1 MSERAIHRQTKTPRR
16 FRLRILLALGLLVGC
31 GATITLA
38 SWNTNFNVI
47 GSFTSSTFG
56 VQQNVNNAG
65 YVAMTTGAGSSFTL
79 GGAFSPGVVQYFP
92 VSLQT
97 TQNSIAG
104 TATLGAAT
112 LGGNNPTTLGSAL
125 TYSVVNLTG
134 SSQQCGA
141 SAFAAAGSYTPNYMV
156 GTATTPASLTT
167 GSSTT
172 LTLPAATSS
181 APGAAV
187 NLCFQMVLPST
198 ASNSL
203 QGQSATAT
211 WQFTAVS
218 S

>member
-1 MSERAIHRQTKTPRR
+1 MSERAIHRQAKTQHR
-16 FRLRILLALGLLVGC
+16 FRLRILLALGLVVGC

-38 SWNTNFNVI
+38 SWNTNFNAI

-56 VQQNVNNAG
+56 VQQSVNGAA
-65 YVAMTTGAGSSFTL
+65 YVPMTTGAGSSFTL
-79 GGAFSPGVVQYFP
+79 GGAFSPGVTQYFP

-97 TQNSIAG
+97 TQNSISG

-112 LGGNNPTTLGSAL
+112 LGGANPTTLGAAL
-125 TYSVVNLTG
+125 TYSVVTQAAGVTCN
-134 SSQQCGA
+134 A
-141 SAFAAAGSYTPNYMV
+141 SAFTTNANYVVGSF
-156 GTATTPASLTT
+156 TTPASLTT
-167 GSSTT
+167 GAANSVV
-172 LTLPAATSS
+172 LAAATSS
-181 APGAAV
+181 AAGAAT
-187 NLCFQMVLPST
+187 NFCFQMGLPST